1 MNSPETDNGTTRDDL
16 LQRVAL
22 METMIAEGRKST
34 ARFGWI
40 FVMWGLIYFV
50 AMGWVVFLPF
60 KDWAWPVC
68 VSVGV
73 LVGIVRVRRKR
84 ADGTGENQ
92 LSRSI
97 EAVWQAMCVAII
109 LYVIAAGASGHGD
122 QSAYYAAA
130 LFFVGLAHGISA
142 RILRWG
148 AQGLVAFLW
157 WGCGIAMFFFRTRNE
172 VLSIFLVA
180 AFFGMILFGLY
191 AMMLER
197 RRAAAQMQ
205 GHAQGRVQNHA

>member
-1 MNSPETDNGTTRDDL
+1 MTTPEMDNGTTRDDL

-34 ARFGWI
+34 AHFGWI
-40 FVMWGLIYFV
+40 FVMWGMIYFV
-50 AMGWVVFLPF
+50 AMGWVVLLPF
-60 KDWAWPVC
+60 KEWAWPVC
-68 VSVGV
+68 VTVGV
-73 LVGIVRVRRKR
+73 LVGIVRVRRKH
-84 ADGTGENQ
+84 ADGTGEN
-92 LSRSI
+92 LRSRSI

-109 LYVIAAGASGHGD
+109 LYVIAAGASGHGN
-122 QSAYYAAA
+122 QSAYYAAV

-191 AMMLER
+191 AMWLER
-197 RRAAAQMQ
+197 RRAAAEGQTN
-205 GHAQGRVQNHA
+205 A

>member
-1 MNSPETDNGTTRDDL
+1 MRMTNSELDNGTTRDDL

-22 METMIAEGRKST
+22 METMIAEGRRST

-50 AMGWVVFLPF
+50 AMGWVVLLPF
-60 KDWAWPVC
+60 KEWAWPIC
-68 VSVGV
+68 VTIGV
-73 LVGIVRVRRKR
+73 LVGIVRGRKR
-84 ADGTGENQ
+84 TAGSGENQ
-92 LSRSI
+92 RSRSI

-122 QSAYYAAA
+122 QSAYYAAV

-157 WGCGIAMFFFRTRNE
+157 WGCGIAMFFFRTWNE

-191 AMMLER
+191 AMWLER
-197 RRAAAQMQ
+197 RRAAALVQH
-205 GHAQGRVQNHA
+205 HA

>member
-1 MNSPETDNGTTRDDL
+1 MTTPEMDNGTTRDDL

-34 ARFGWI
+34 AHFGWI
-40 FVMWGLIYFV
+40 FVMWGMIYFV
-50 AMGWVVFLPF
+50 AMGWVVLLPF
-60 KDWAWPVC
+60 KEWAWPVC
-68 VSVGV
+68 VTVGV
-73 LVGIVRVRRKR
+73 LVGIVRVRRKH
-84 ADGTGENQ
+84 ADGTGEN
-92 LSRSI
+92 LRSRSI

-109 LYVIAAGASGHGD
+109 LYVIAAGASGHGN
-122 QSAYYAAA
+122 QSAYYAAV

-191 AMMLER
+191 AMWLER
-197 RRAAAQMQ
+197 RS
-205 GHAQGRVQNHA
+205 GAQGE

>member
-1 MNSPETDNGTTRDDL
+1 MTNPETDNGTTRDDL
-16 LQRVAL
+16 VQRVAL

-34 ARFGWI
+34 ARFGWV

-50 AMGWVVFLPF
+50 AMGWVVLLPF
-60 KDWAWPVC
+60 KEWAWPVC
-68 VSVGV
+68 VTIGV
-73 LVGIVRVRRKR
+73 LVSIVRGRVRAVGSSESQR
-84 ADGTGENQ
+84 
-92 LSRSI
+92 SRSI

-109 LYVIAAGASGHGD
+109 LYVIGAGVSGHGN
-122 QSAYYAAA
+122 QSAYYAAVF
-130 LFFVGLAHGISA
+130 FFVGLANGISA

-148 AQGLVAFLW
+148 VQGLVAFIW
-157 WGCGIAMFFFRTRNE
+157 WGCGAALFFFQTRNE

-197 RRAAAQMQ
+197 RRAAAQVQ
-205 GHAQGRVQNHA
+205 GQAQGRVQNHA

>member
-1 MNSPETDNGTTRDDL
+1 MNSPETDNGITRDDL

-22 METMIAEGRKST
+22 METMIAEGRRNT
-34 ARFGWI
+34 GRFGWI

-68 VSVGV
+68 VTVGV
-73 LVGIVRVRRKR
+73 LVGIVRGRKR
-84 ADGTGENQ
+84 TVGSSENQ
-92 LSRSI
+92 RSRSI

-109 LYVIAAGASGHGD
+109 LYVIAADASGHGN
-122 QSAYYAAA
+122 QSAYYAAV

-157 WGCGIAMFFFRTRNE
+157 WGCGIAMFFFRTRNA

-197 RRAAAQMQ
+197 RRAAALVQ
-205 GHAQGRVQNHA
+205 GQVQHHA

>member
-1 MNSPETDNGTTRDDL
+1 MDNGTTRDDL

-34 ARFGWI
+34 AHFGWI
-40 FVMWGLIYFV
+40 FVMWGMIYFV
-50 AMGWVVFLPF
+50 AMGWVVLLPF
-60 KDWAWPVC
+60 KEWAWPVC
-68 VSVGV
+68 VTVGV
-73 LVGIVRVRRKR
+73 LVGIVRVRRKH
-84 ADGTGENQ
+84 ADGTGEN
-92 LSRSI
+92 LRSRSI

-109 LYVIAAGASGHGD
+109 LYGIAAGASGHGN
-122 QSAYYAAA
+122 QSAYYAAV

-191 AMMLER
+191 AMWLER
-197 RRAAAQMQ
+197 RRAAALVQH
-205 GHAQGRVQNHA
+205 HA

>member
-1 MNSPETDNGTTRDDL
+1 MNSPETDNGTTRDEL

-22 METMIAEGRKST
+22 METMIAEGRRNT
-34 ARFGWI
+34 GRFGWI
-40 FVMWGLIYFV
+40 FMMWGLIYFV

-68 VSVGV
+68 VTVGV
-73 LVGIVRVRRKR
+73 LAGIVRTRRMR
-84 ADGTGENQ
+84 AIGASETQ
-92 LSRSI
+92 RSRSI

-109 LYVIAAGASGHGD
+109 LYVTAAGASGHGN
-122 QSAYYAAA
+122 QSAYYAAVF
-130 LFFVGLAHGISA
+130 FFVGLAHGISA

-148 AQGLVAFLW
+148 VQGLVAFIW
-157 WGCGIAMFFFRTRNE
+157 WGCGAALFFFNTRNE
-172 VLSIFLVA
+172 VLAIFLAA

-197 RRAAAQMQ
+197 RRAAAALQSQ
-205 GHAQGRVQNHA
+205 VQHHA

>member
-1 MNSPETDNGTTRDDL
+1 MTTPEMDNGTTRDDL

-34 ARFGWI
+34 AHFGWI
-40 FVMWGLIYFV
+40 FVMWGMIYFV
-50 AMGWVVFLPF
+50 AMGWVVLLPF
-60 KDWAWPVC
+60 KEWAWPVC
-68 VSVGV
+68 VTVGV
-73 LVGIVRVRRKR
+73 LVGIVRVRRKH
-84 ADGTGENQ
+84 ADGTGEN
-92 LSRSI
+92 LRSRSI

-109 LYVIAAGASGHGD
+109 LYVIAAGASGHGN
-122 QSAYYAAA
+122 QSAYYAAV

-191 AMMLER
+191 AMWLER
-197 RRAAAQMQ
+197 RRAAALVQH
-205 GHAQGRVQNHA
+205 HA

>member
-1 MNSPETDNGTTRDDL
+1 MTTPEMDNGTTRDDL

-22 METMIAEGRKST
+22 METMIAEGRKS
-34 ARFGWI
+34 AAHFGWI
-40 FVMWGLIYFV
+40 LVMWGMIYFV
-50 AMGWVVFLPF
+50 AMGWVVLLPF
-60 KDWAWPVC
+60 KEWAWPVC
-68 VSVGV
+68 VTVGV
-73 LVGIVRVRRKR
+73 LVGIVRVRRKH
-84 ADGTGENQ
+84 ADGTGEN
-92 LSRSI
+92 LRSRSI

-109 LYVIAAGASGHGD
+109 LYVIAAGASGHGN
-122 QSAYYAAA
+122 QSAYYAAV

-191 AMMLER
+191 AMWLER
-197 RRAAAQMQ
+197 RRAAALVQH
-205 GHAQGRVQNHA
+205 HA

>member
-1 MNSPETDNGTTRDDL
+1 MTNPETDNGTTRDDL
-16 LQRVAL
+16 VQRVAL

-34 ARFGWI
+34 ARFGWV

-50 AMGWVVFLPF
+50 AMGWVVLLPF
-60 KDWAWPVC
+60 KEWAWPVC
-68 VSVGV
+68 VTIGV
-73 LVGIVRVRRKR
+73 LVSIVRGRKR
-84 ADGTGENQ
+84 AVGSSESQ
-92 LSRSI
+92 RSRSI

-122 QSAYYAAA
+122 QSAYYAAV

-197 RRAAAQMQ
+197 RRAAAQVQ
-205 GHAQGRVQNHA
+205 GQAQGRVQNHA

>member
-34 ARFGWI
+34 ACFGWI

-109 LYVIAAGASGHGD
+109 LYVIAADASGHGN
-122 QSAYYAAA
+122 QSAYYAAV

-197 RRAAAQMQ
+197 RRAAALVQ
-205 GHAQGRVQNHA
+205 GQVQHHA

>member
-1 MNSPETDNGTTRDDL
+1 MRMTNSETDNGTSRDDL

-22 METMIAEGRKST
+22 METMIAEGRRST
-34 ARFGWI
+34 ARYGWI

-68 VSVGV
+68 VTIGV
-73 LVGIVRVRRKR
+73 LVGIFRTRRKHV
-84 ADGTGENQ
+84 DGAGKNQ
-92 LSRSI
+92 RSRSI

-109 LYVIAAGASGHGD
+109 LYVIAAGVSGHGN
-122 QSAYYAAA
+122 QSPYYAAVF
-130 LFFVGLAHGISA
+130 FFVGLAHGISA

-148 AQGLVAFLW
+148 VQGLVAFFW
-157 WGCGIAMFFFRTRNE
+157 WGCGIALFFFNTRNE
-172 VLSIFLVA
+172 VLFIFLAA

-197 RRAAAQMQ
+197 RRAAALVQH
-205 GHAQGRVQNHA
+205 HA